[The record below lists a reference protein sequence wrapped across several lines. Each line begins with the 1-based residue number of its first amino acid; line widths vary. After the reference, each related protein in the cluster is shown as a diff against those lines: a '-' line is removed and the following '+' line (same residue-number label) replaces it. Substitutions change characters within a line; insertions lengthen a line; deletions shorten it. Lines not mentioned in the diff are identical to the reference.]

1 MGQLAIASRQRLRSS
16 TRRVDAEDITCELC
30 HYCFMAT
37 LIQTLG
43 IASCLGGTV
52 QTCGYA
58 AGLLRDEFTR
68 QPVPRVSLQL
78 QWHMLYPEKKG
89 SKEVRLSRLYQ
100 KASQFT
106 CHWTEAR
113 HPFLVIGGDHS
124 CALGTWSGV
133 LQALPHGNE
142 LGLIWLD
149 AHMDAHTF
157 ATTPSGNI
165 HGMPVAALLGKADK
179 RLSAVYPAD
188 RFIQPENLVLIG
200 VRSYEPAEYALLK
213 QANVKIVFADQI
225 SDFSQTLL
233 AAIEQLSKTCG
244 MIGISLDLDLI
255 DPEDAPGVE
264 TPVPGGIKAA
274 VLLAALASAK
284 RHAKFCGL
292 EISEFNPESDRHAK
306 TLHLMRAIV
315 ETFYAD

>member
-1 MGQLAIASRQRLRSS
+1 
-16 TRRVDAEDITCELC
+16 
-30 HYCFMAT
+30 MAR

-43 IASCLGGTV
+43 IASCLGGPV
-52 QTCGYA
+52 QACGHA
-58 AGLLRDEFTR
+58 AELLRDEFTR
-68 QPVPRVSLQL
+68 QPVPHAGLQL

-89 SKEVRLSRLYQ
+89 SKEARLSRLYQ
-100 KASQFT
+100 KASEFT
-106 CHWTEAR
+106 CYWTEAR
-113 HPFLVIGGDHS
+113 RPFLVIGGDHS
-124 CALGTWSGV
+124 CALGTWPGV
-133 LQALPHGNE
+133 LQGLPGGDE

-165 HGMPVAALLGKADK
+165 HGMPVAALLGKADE
-179 RLSAVYPAD
+179 RLSAVYPTG
-188 RFIQPENLVLIG
+188 RFIQPENLLLIG

-225 SDFSQTLL
+225 SDLSQTLL
-233 AAIEQLSKTCG
+233 AAIEQLSRTCG

-264 TPVPGGIKAA
+264 TPVPDGIKAA
-274 VLLAALASAK
+274 ALLAALASAK